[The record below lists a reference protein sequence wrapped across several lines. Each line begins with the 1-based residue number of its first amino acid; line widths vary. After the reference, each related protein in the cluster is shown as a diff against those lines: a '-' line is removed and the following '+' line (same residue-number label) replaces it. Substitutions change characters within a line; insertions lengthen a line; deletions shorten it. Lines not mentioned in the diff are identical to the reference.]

1 LTKFESPTSNKTVVV
16 DLDVGTSDSKG
27 RTYLIITHS
36 GGRNVQFSSQVD
48 QQPVLC
54 GESAWWYL
62 TDIFSTGGATRRGG
76 PRASFSPAL
85 VGRHGLQTAN
95 KKSFL
100 ADLPLSGMAR
110 FWDMVR
116 GTGDSTDELCNAKG
130 FVDSGMTMFHAPHAW
145 GV

>member
-1 LTKFESPTSNKTVVV
+1 MSKFESPTSNKTVIV

-27 RTYLIITHS
+27 RTYLIITHIE
-36 GGRNVQFSSQVD
+36 GKNVQFASKVD

-54 GESAWWYL
+54 GDSAWWYL
-62 TDIFSTGGATRRGG
+62 TDTFSTAGARSDGSSRV
-76 PRASFSPAL
+76 SFSPAL

-95 KKSFL
+95 GKSFP

-110 FWDMVR
+110 LWDMVR
-116 GTGDSTDELCNAKG
+116 GTGGRTDELCNAKG